1 MATASATA
9 RPSRP
14 RPYKARPSRPRPMSK
29 DDIRNVEPIAP
40 DELMA
45 IIRSLVDVELI
56 AAPVRKGGAR

>member
-1 MATASATA
+1 
-9 RPSRP
+9 
-14 RPYKARPSRPRPMSK
+14 MSK